1 MRTGPLIFSLLLAF
15 CNAENTPTVLWHAMG
30 DSCCNPITM
39 GYFIDTIKSVIF
51 LLYLSNF
58 KFLKIQSLQETD
70 AYVLSLQIGDNAI
83 DDTLNGFFLDT
94 NVQIEMVC
102 KQIAEDPELQNG
114 YNAIGLSQVSKNRAR
129 VIRKIIKLHI
139 CLPNFNPRPS
149 KLKSC

>member
-1 MRTGPLIFSLLLAF
+1 MRAGPVIFSPLLVF

-51 LLYLSNF
+51 P
-58 KFLKIQSLQETD
+58 FLIPLVFKIQSLQETD

-114 YNAIGLSQVSKNRAR
+114 YNAIGLSQVFKNRAR
-129 VIRKIIKLHI
+129 VIRKIIKLHF
-139 CLPNFNPRPS
+139 CLPNFNSRPS
-149 KLKSC
+149 KLKSY

>member
-1 MRTGPLIFSLLLAF
+1 MRTGPLIFSLLLVF

-51 LLYLSNF
+51 P
-58 KFLKIQSLQETD
+58 FLIPLVFKIQSLQETN

-129 VIRKIIKLHI
+129 VIRKIINLHFW
-139 CLPNFNPRPS
+139 LPNFNSRPS
-149 KLKSC
+149 KLKSY